1 MAVTPNEASA
11 LELELVGSAG
21 RIRLARVGDVV
32 LAQRTLP
39 LAAGRRSVTLK
50 LPQRYQRRLSR
61 RFALTIRVTAVDSAR
76 NRTVSTRRLTVR

>member
-1 MAVTPNEASA
+1 
-11 LELELVGSAG
+11 VGSAG

-32 LAQRTLP
+32 LAERSLP

-50 LPQRYQRRLSR
+50 LPQRFRRPLSR
-61 RFALTIRVTAVDSAR
+61 RFTLTIRVTAVDSAR